1 MNQLKGIQKQ
11 KRNRPTKE
19 IRIDI
24 IIERLRDK
32 IMQNKLKQLVEK

>member
-11 KRNRPTKE
+11 KRNRSTKE